1 MLIFYLKDKVTLN
14 IIKYEGSKLQ
24 FANASHELVD
34 KFRSKEYN
42 EIFWIIFDKPNYWEH
57 AQQSFP
63 VVVSM
68 PCRYLSMFLCIG

>member
-42 EIFWIIFDKPNYWEH
+42 EIF
-57 AQQSFP
+57 
-63 VVVSM
+63 
-68 PCRYLSMFLCIG
+68 